1 VYASYIVKFICY
13 FLRIIVDEER
23 IKAQL
28 CSNTDSDSVFAVSSA
43 DSLGSNRP
51 RSDVDSNSPCYRRK
65 ETDLTKDAQE
75 LFC

>member
-1 VYASYIVKFICY
+1 VYASYIVKFVCY
-13 FLRIIVDEER
+13 FLRIIINEER

-51 RSDVDSNSPCYRRK
+51 RSDVDSNSPCCRRK
-65 ETDLTKDAQE
+65 ETDLIKDAQE
-75 LFC
+75 LFY